1 MRELALGDRTALTRL
16 GERTMRYTLGLIAAT
31 MIALAGCGV
40 DRVTDPRFEPE
51 IVNSVDNFEF
61 QSTGM
66 EDRTETLQ
74 YVWQNTGTTAT
85 AYWSTSLTGG
95 SGLLTVLDA
104 TGAELF
110 SAPLT
115 TESAGSTNA
124 GTAGAWTIRVLLTNA
139 SGTINLSV
147 QKGVGQQPGSWL
159 SLAPVPSLPGATMG
173 VEGMSVASVGNVIV
187 AAMGF
192 DRNSSDTKT
201 TRLYDIASDTWS
213 FGADVPLGGFIGSSE
228 GAGISHDGIFYSIGG
243 RGGVE
248 HKILAYDRVTDT
260 WNTGLA
266 DMSTNR
272 TGLAVARVG
281 TYLYAIGGRT
291 ASGAPC
297 SGSETSS
304 VERYNVLTDTWE
316 TVAPLPSARSDLAA
330 ATVGN
335 KIYVFGGCTTSPF
348 TVLSDVDMY
357 DPNTDTW
364 STAPTDMPTARAAM
378 YAVAMRGGTVY
389 VIGGWDGIGS
399 GLQTNEAYKAATDTW
414 TTGLPPMPTGRAET
428 GAADHNGKIYILGG
442 AKPAFGNSTDVNEV
456 FKP

>member
-1 MRELALGDRTALTRL
+1 
-16 GERTMRYTLGLIAAT
+16 

-124 GTAGAWTIRVLLTNA
+124 GTTGAWTIRVLLTNA

-228 GAGISHDGIFYSIGG
+228 GAGISHDGITRS
-243 RGGVE
+243 
-248 HKILAYDRVTDT
+248 
-260 WNTGLA
+260 
-266 DMSTNR
+266 
-272 TGLAVARVG
+272 
-281 TYLYAIGGRT
+281 
-291 ASGAPC
+291 
-297 SGSETSS
+297 
-304 VERYNVLTDTWE
+304 
-316 TVAPLPSARSDLAA
+316 LP
-330 ATVGN
+330 
-335 KIYVFGGCTTSPF
+335 
-348 TVLSDVDMY
+348 
-357 DPNTDTW
+357 
-364 STAPTDMPTARAAM
+364 
-378 YAVAMRGGTVY
+378 
-389 VIGGWDGIGS
+389 
-399 GLQTNEAYKAATDTW
+399 
-414 TTGLPPMPTGRAET
+414 TTG
-428 GAADHNGKIYILGG
+428 
-442 AKPAFGNSTDVNEV
+442 
-456 FKP
+456 